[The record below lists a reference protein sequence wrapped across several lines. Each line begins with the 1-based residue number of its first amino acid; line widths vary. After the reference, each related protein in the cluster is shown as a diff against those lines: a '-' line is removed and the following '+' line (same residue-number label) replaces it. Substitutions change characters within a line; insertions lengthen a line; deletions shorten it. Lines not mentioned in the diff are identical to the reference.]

1 MFHSNRKS
9 PLLTFLVTPVV
20 HRARSA
26 AAAAADEQDDDAD
39 DASNCEEE

>member
-1 MFHSNRKS
+1 MFHSHRKS

-26 AAAAADEQDDDAD
+26 AAAADEQDDDAD
-39 DASNCEEE
+39 DDSNCEEE

>member
-1 MFHSNRKS
+1 MFHSNGKS

-26 AAAAADEQDDDAD
+26 AAAADEQDDDAD
-39 DASNCEEE
+39 DDSNCEEE

>member
-26 AAAAADEQDDDAD
+26 AAAADEQDDDAD
-39 DASNCEEE
+39 DDSNCEEK

>member
-26 AAAAADEQDDDAD
+26 AAAADEQDDDAD
-39 DASNCEEE
+39 DDSNCEEE

>member
-9 PLLTFLVTPVV
+9 PSLTFLVTPVV
-20 HRARSA
+20 HWARS